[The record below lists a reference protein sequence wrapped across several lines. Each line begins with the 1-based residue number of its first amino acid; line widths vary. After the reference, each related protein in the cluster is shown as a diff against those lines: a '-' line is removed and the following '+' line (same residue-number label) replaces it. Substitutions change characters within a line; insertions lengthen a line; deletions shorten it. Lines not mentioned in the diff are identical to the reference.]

1 MGLSYLT
8 RETHLRV
15 LAQRHGVKVSMVCT
29 WLQHVCVGSAGVNG
43 DTAQSCCVN
52 FIFSLLQFQCR

>member
-15 LAQRHGVKVSMVCT
+15 LVQRHGVKVSMVYI
-29 WLQHVCVGSAGVNG
+29 WLQHICVGSTGVNG
-43 DTAQSCCVN
+43 DTAQCCCVN
-52 FIFSLLQFQCR
+52 FNFSQLHFRCR